1 MSDPR
6 PQNPEDA
13 IRQMRKRVADAV
25 HANRGLYIFIGL
37 AICALGVAAIAFPH
51 VSTLAATVFTGWLFI
66 IGGIAQ
72 GAHAFSLKG
81 VGAML
86 LGSLLA
92 LLALAAGILIV
103 MHPLEGALTLTIVL
117 VCFFLTDGVL
127 RVIAAFRF
135 KPLKGWGMV
144 ALTGVVSILMA
155 ALLLSMLP
163 AAADWVIGLMVGINF
178 LMWGITL
185 VMLANAAKNLSNND

>member
-1 MSDPR
+1 
-6 PQNPEDA
+6 
-13 IRQMRKRVADAV
+13 
-25 HANRGLYIFIGL
+25 
-37 AICALGVAAIAFPH
+37 
-51 VSTLAATVFTGWLFI
+51 
-66 IGGIAQ
+66 
-72 GAHAFSLKG
+72 
-81 VGAML
+81 ML